1 MHIIKYVMKPCSGKP
16 SIPDC
21 SHRPRWRARITN
33 NKQVTYV
40 CNSMNGGFFLCYALY
55 CALLVPSFQP
65 TDGTVGQLNAG
76 VKIEEMHSSREKIL
90 CLCKAW
96 TLAYSH
102 TTHST
107 ANYTFARDIYRAEHT
122 AAIYSVSSSNL
133 SYVGKDIV

>member
-1 MHIIKYVMKPCSGKP
+1 MKPCSGKASVP
-16 SIPDC
+16 VC

-33 NKQVTYV
+33 YKQVTYV
-40 CNSMNGGFFLCYALY
+40 CNCVNGVFFPCYASY
-55 CALLVPSFQP
+55 YDLLVPSFQP
-65 TDGTVGQLNAG
+65 TDGTVRQLNTG

-96 TLAYSH
+96 ILAYSH

-133 SYVGKDIV
+133 SYVEKDIA